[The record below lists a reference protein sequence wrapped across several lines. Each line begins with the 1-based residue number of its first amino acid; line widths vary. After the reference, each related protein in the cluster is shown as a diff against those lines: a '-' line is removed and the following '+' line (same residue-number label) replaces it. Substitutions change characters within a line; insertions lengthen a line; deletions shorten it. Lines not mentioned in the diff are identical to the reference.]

1 MMLSGSVS
9 GSTVHGNEV
18 RMTILVDQARWPW
31 RGTKWCHLVSD
42 DNLAELHAFAAT
54 LGARRVGFQGDHYDI
69 DIDTRELAIEAGA
82 TPLDSRELIR
92 RMRSAGLRLRPSSF
106 NKWELVDRSDSAE
119 SIPSLLL
126 DDPLLPTY
134 LDAADGWF
142 VLGRQRLSGEQC
154 HGAVVIGSDIEQ
166 LRGDGFVM
174 PDEDEST
181 GLFSRVDHQGNWSIE
196 RISPPPFDTE

>member
-1 MMLSGSVS
+1 M
-9 GSTVHGNEV
+9 
-18 RMTILVDQARWPW
+18 I
-31 RGTKWCHLVSD
+31 
-42 DNLAELHAFAAT
+42 
-54 LGARRVGFQGDHYDI
+54 
-69 DIDTRELAIEAGA
+69 
-82 TPLDSRELIR
+82 
-92 RMRSAGLRLRPSSF
+92 
-106 NKWELVDRSDSAE
+106 
-119 SIPSLLL
+119 L